1 MGSSVAQ
8 PSDNIL
14 GSKLSIARPDVPAY
28 ESRKIRQEPVGDIM
42 KTAVFACASLLAV
55 TVSLQVQAADALA
68 PVGLAKQPAPP
79 ARQPVTETLYGTT
92 VTDNYRFMEAQDPAT
107 MDWMKAQGAYARSVF
122 DAIKPL
128 PALQTRVA
136 AFTGSIGI
144 FQSYASFGG
153 VSFYEERAPG
163 SDNFD
168 LLERDAK
175 GQRKIVDVAALREQH
190 GGTPYAINYFLAS
203 PDGSKIAVG
212 ISEGGSEAALLYVYD
227 TKTGNQIAGP
237 VDRMDFGPSTWS
249 EDSKTLYLDRLKKLG
264 PNDPGTEKYRD
275 IALEEWTLK
284 GEPKQLYG
292 AKVSANPAFG
302 PDEAPILFLPPGS
315 RTAFL
320 GSQNG
325 VQPEMKF
332 WTAPTGEA
340 VDPKAPW
347 VLSVDRQDGV
357 TNMDVRG
364 EDLFLLSHKDAPTF
378 KVLQMK
384 AGAPLASAETLVPAD
399 PKRVV
404 EAIHAASDA
413 LYVVMREGVYSHLLR
428 IPTGKTEI
436 EEVAL
441 PTKGHISE
449 TFSDPRRPGVDIA
462 MESWLMPPTELHYAP
477 DAKTFTDLKLT
488 TAPDIKTADF
498 KVTDLEAKAHDGAMV
513 PLSLL
518 QPAAANGPGITL
530 IEAYGSYGISYLADF
545 SPRRNML
552 VREGINEA
560 VCHVRGGGELGDAWR
575 LAGKDANKHNTWEDI
590 IACGEDLI
598 ARGVTTKDKLFIWGG
613 SAGGITM
620 GRAMTARPDLF
631 AGVLDAVPAA
641 NTLRAEFSPNGP
653 DNIPEFGSIKNEQGF
668 KNLYEMDSIQHVKP
682 GTAYPAIMI
691 STGLNDPRVSP
702 WEPAKFAAALLASGA
717 PNPVLLRVDEQAGHG
732 IGSTKS
738 QTDQLLAD
746 WIAFMQWRSGTP
758 GWRPE
763 AH

>member
-1 MGSSVAQ
+1 M
-8 PSDNIL
+8 
-14 GSKLSIARPDVPAY
+14 KL
-28 ESRKIRQEPVGDIM
+28 
-42 KTAVFACASLLAV
+42 AVLACASLLV
-55 TVSLQVQAADALA
+55 MSVSLQVQAAGDALA

-79 ARQPVTETLYGTT
+79 APQPVTETLYGTT
-92 VTDNYRFMEAQDPAT
+92 VTDNYRFMEAQDPVAV
-107 MDWMKAQGAYARSVF
+107 DWMKAQGAYTRVVF

-128 PALQTRVA
+128 PALQARVA

-144 FQSYASFGG
+144 FQNYAAFGG

-168 LLERDAK
+168 LLVKDAK
-175 GQRKIVDVAALREQH
+175 GSRKIVDVAALRAQH
-190 GGTPYAINYFLAS
+190 GGKPYAINYILPS
-203 PDGSKIAVG
+203 PDGTKVVAG
-212 ISEGGSEAALLYVYD
+212 LSEGGSEAASLYVYD
-227 TKTGNQIAGP
+227 AKSGAQIAGP
-237 VDRMDFGPSTWS
+237 VDRADFGASSWS
-249 EDSKTLYLDRLKKLG
+249 ADSKTLYIDRLKKLE
-264 PNDPGTEKYRD
+264 PSDPGTEKYRD
-275 IALEEWTLK
+275 IALQVWPLK
-284 GEPKQLYG
+284 GEPVSLFG
-292 AKVSANPAFG
+292 ATVGHGPEFG
-302 PDEAPILFLPPGS
+302 HDETPVLSIVPGAPV
-315 RTAFL
+315 AFL
-320 GSQNG
+320 ASQNG
-325 VQPEMKF
+325 VQNELKL
-332 WTAPTGEA
+332 WTAPVATA
-340 VDPKAPW
+340 TDSKAKW
-347 VLSVDRQDGV
+347 TLLLDRDDGV
-357 TNMDVRG
+357 TNLDVRG
-364 EDLFLLSHKDAPTF
+364 DEIFLLSHKDAPTF
-378 KVLQMK
+378 KVLRVK
-384 AGAPLASAETLVPAD
+384 AGAPLASAETLIPAD
-399 PKRVV
+399 AKRVV

-413 LYVVMREGVYSHLLR
+413 LYVVMRDGVYSHLLR
-428 IPTGKTEI
+428 IPKGKTEP
-436 EEVAL
+436 EEVTL
-441 PTKGHISE
+441 PIKGHISE
-449 TFSDPRRPGVDIA
+449 AFTDPRQPGANIA
-462 MESWLMPPTELHYAP
+462 MESWLMPPTELHYDPA
-477 DAKTFTDLKLT
+477 AKSFTDLKLT
-488 TAPDIKTADF
+488 VAPDIKAADF
-498 KVTDLEAKAHDGAMV
+498 KVTDLEAKAKDGVMV

-641 NTLRAEFSPNGP
+641 NTLRFEFSPNGP

-668 KNLYEMDSIQHVKP
+668 KNLYEMDSIAHVKP
-682 GTAYPAIMI
+682 GTTYPAIMI

-702 WEPAKFAAALLASGA
+702 WEPGKFAAALLASGT

-738 QTDQLLAD
+738 QTDQLLGD
-746 WIAFMQWRSGTP
+746 WIAFMFWRSGTP

>member
-1 MGSSVAQ
+1 M
-8 PSDNIL
+8 
-14 GSKLSIARPDVPAY
+14 KL
-28 ESRKIRQEPVGDIM
+28 
-42 KTAVFACASLLAV
+42 AVLACASLLAI
-55 TVSLQVQAADALA
+55 TVAFQVQDATAAGDPLA
-68 PVGLAKQPAPP
+68 PVGLPKQPAPP
-79 ARQPVTETLYGTT
+79 APQPVTETLYGTT
-92 VTDNYRFMEAQDPAT
+92 ITDNYRFMEAQDPAT
-107 MDWMKAQGAYARSVF
+107 VDWMKAQGAYTRSVF

-128 PALQTRVA
+128 AALQARVA

-144 FQSYASFGG
+144 FQNYASFGG
-153 VSFYEERAPG
+153 VGFYEERAPG

-168 LLERDAK
+168 LLVKDAK
-175 GQRKIVDVAALREQH
+175 GSRKIVDVAALRAQH
-190 GGTPYAINYFLAS
+190 GGKPYAINYILPS
-203 PDGSKIAVG
+203 PDGSKVVAG
-212 ISEGGSEAALLYVYD
+212 LSEGGSEAASLYVYD
-227 TKTGNQIAGP
+227 VKTGGQIAGP
-237 VDRMDFGPSTWS
+237 VDRADFGASSWS
-249 EDSKTLYLDRLKKLG
+249 ADSKTLYIDRLKKLG
-264 PNDPGTEKYRD
+264 PSDPGTEKYRD
-275 IALEEWTLK
+275 IALQIWPLK
-284 GEPKQLYG
+284 GEPVSLFG
-292 AKVSANPAFG
+292 ATAGRGPQFG
-302 PDEAPILFLPPGS
+302 HDETPVLSIIPDAPVAL
-315 RTAFL
+315 L

-325 VQPEMKF
+325 VQNEIKL
-332 WTAPTGEA
+332 WTAPVADAT
-340 VDPKAPW
+340 DPKAKW
-347 VLSVDRQDGV
+347 TLLVDREDGV
-357 TNMDVRG
+357 TNLDVRG
-364 EDLFLLSHKDAPTF
+364 DEIFLLSHKDAPTF
-378 KVLQMK
+378 KVLRVK

-428 IPTGKTEI
+428 IPKGKTEI

-449 TFSDPRRPGVDIA
+449 TFTDPRRAGVDIA
-462 MESWLMPPTELHYAP
+462 MESWLMPPTELHYDPA
-477 DAKTFTDLKLT
+477 AKSFSDLKLT
-488 TAPDIKTADF
+488 TAPNITPADF
-498 KVTDLEAKAHDGAMV
+498 KVTDLEAKAKDGVMV

-518 QPAAANGPGITL
+518 QPAAANGPGIAL

-590 IACGEDLI
+590 IACGEELI

-620 GRAMTARPDLF
+620 GRALTTRPDLF

-641 NTLRAEFSPNGP
+641 NTLRFEFSPNGP

-668 KNLYEMDSIQHVKP
+668 KNLYEMDSIVHVKP
-682 GTAYPAIMI
+682 GTTYPAVLI

-702 WEPAKFAAALLASGA
+702 WEPGKFAAALLASGT

-732 IGSTKS
+732 VGSTKS